1 MPLARVWKLGRL
13 LALVGA
19 LGATFLISFF
29 ISMRVALRA
38 REVSVPLLTGI
49 TVNDAT
55 ATLGDLGL
63 TLRVDM
69 NGRPDARVPAG
80 RIMQQDPA
88 AGTRAR
94 TQRPVRV
101 WVSTGARTMVIPRVV
116 GEPERTARIRLEQ
129 SDIAIAA
136 TTEVRSTAYPPDTII
151 AQSPEGNAVGTRI
164 KLLVSRGEPPLAY
177 VMPDVSG
184 TDGERTAD
192 TLRQQGLR
200 VAIVAT
206 SAVPD
211 VQPGTVMHQEPPSGS
226 RVAITDIVSLEV
238 SR

>member
-1 MPLARVWKLGRL
+1 MPLARVWKLGQL

-19 LGATFLISFF
+19 LGATFLVSFY
-29 ISMRVALRA
+29 ISMRVAVRS
-38 REVSVPLLTGI
+38 REVSVPSLTGI

-63 TLRVDM
+63 TLQVDV
-69 NGRPDARVPAG
+69 NGRPDARIPAG

-88 AGTRAR
+88 SGARAR
-94 TQRPVRV
+94 TQRTVRV
-101 WVSTGARTMVIPRVV
+101 WVSTGPRTMPIPRMV
-116 GEPERTARIRLEQ
+116 GDSERTVRIRLEQ

-136 TTEVRSTAYPPDTII
+136 MTEVRSTAYPPDTII
-151 AQSPEGNAVGTRI
+151 AQSPEANAAGTRI

-177 VMPDVSG
+177 VMPDVTG
-184 TDGERTAD
+184 AEGERAAD

-206 SAVPD
+206 APVPD
-211 VQPGTVMHQEPPSGS
+211 VQPGTVMHQEPPPGS
-226 RVAITDIVSLEV
+226 RVTTTDIVSLEV

>member
-1 MPLARVWKLGRL
+1 MPLARVWKLGQL

-19 LGATFLISFF
+19 LGATFLVSFY
-29 ISMRVALRA
+29 ISMRVAVRS
-38 REVSVPLLTGI
+38 REVSVPSLTGI

-63 TLRVDM
+63 TLQVDV
-69 NGRPDARVPAG
+69 NGRPDARIPAG

-88 AGTRAR
+88 SGARAR
-94 TQRPVRV
+94 TQRTVRV
-101 WVSTGARTMVIPRVV
+101 WVSTGPRTMPIPRMV
-116 GEPERTARIRLEQ
+116 GDSERTVRIRLEQ

-136 TTEVRSTAYPPDTII
+136 MTEVRSTAYPPDTII
-151 AQSPEGNAVGTRI
+151 AQSPEANAAGTRI

-177 VMPDVSG
+177 VMPDA
-184 TDGERTAD
+184 TRAEGERAAD

-206 SAVPD
+206 APVPD
-211 VQPGTVMHQEPPSGS
+211 VQPGTVMHQEPPPGS
-226 RVAITDIVSLEV
+226 RVTTTDIVSLEV